1 VPRVRRTALT
11 WLAPAALIALS
22 WLRLEEPKGSGAR
35 VTLVLL
41 LALSPAL
48 VGPRRARVAAT
59 ILAAPLA
66 AAAAFRV
73 SPAAVRPFDGERFFG
88 AILDR
93 ADAGLRSFYDLGLP
107 FDPRLHEEMHGLV
120 LVAVF
125 GFALTLSLA
134 VRARR
139 PLLACVAVVGGAGW
153 PATLVGGPGALTRGG
168 VVLAACLFLLA
179 ALRPGGRAI
188 KPALVAGSVV
198 LLAAVAVSAT
208 PAIAR
213 GGILDWQSWN
223 PYVKARRVSVDYV
236 WRSQYRGIKFPDHP
250 TTVFEVEAPGESRY
264 WRATTLDAFGDN
276 VWDESLAPVASV
288 RSGERDQL
296 TGDPSLPPAAASQ
309 RRWLRQR
316 VVVKALRDE
325 HLPAAAT
332 PVAYDAGDAEP
343 LYVAGGVAVRPG
355 GLRRGD
361 AYTVWSYAPVPP
373 ARKLAT
379 LGPHYPLSIAFSERY
394 LSVWRDLAV
403 QPFGTPGRDSAIHDL
418 MASEPA
424 VARYAPLY
432 RVAKRVVGRAATPY
446 AAAVALETW
455 FRHAPSA
462 SERGSS
468 RGGFTYDEQPPQTPG
483 TPALVGFVTKTR
495 AGYCQHYAG
504 AMALMLR
511 YLGVPARVAAGFT
524 SGQWNRDRERWIVSD
539 TDAHA
544 WVEVWFPGYG
554 WLPFDPT
561 PSRGTF
567 ASSYSNASVKFDAEA
582 AVTALVGGGGL
593 GLQTLLRLQRDRERN
608 GDAAGV
614 DAAAATSAPTGG
626 AGERGAGWLALLV
639 LGGLGAGGL
648 LGVGKWSRRRLR
660 YVTRDPRR
668 VAGACRRELAELA
681 ADQRVEVPSTATPRE
696 AAALLRERL
705 GVDAERLG
713 NAVAAARYGA
723 PAGADV
729 AARRAR
735 RELGEV
741 RAALRR
747 RLTLLERLRGFLS
760 LRSLRTPA

>member
-1 VPRVRRTALT
+1 MRRTALT

-22 WLRLEEPKGSGAR
+22 WLRLEEPKGGGGR
-35 VTLVLL
+35 VTVVLL
-41 LALSPAL
+41 LALAPAL
-48 VGPRRARVAAT
+48 VWPRRGRVAAT

-73 SPAAVRPFDGERFFG
+73 TPLAVRPFDGERFFG

-120 LVAVF
+120 LSAVF
-125 GFALTLSLA
+125 AFALTLSLA

-139 PLLACVAVVGGAGW
+139 PLLACIAVAGGAGW
-153 PATLVGGPGALTRGG
+153 PATLVGGPGALTRGA

-188 KPALVAGSVV
+188 KPALVAGSAV
-198 LLAAVAVSAT
+198 LLAAVAASAT
-208 PAIAR
+208 PAVAR
-213 GGILDWQSWN
+213 GGLLDWQSWN

-250 TTVFEVEAPGESRY
+250 TTVFEVEAADESRY
-264 WRATTLDAFGDN
+264 WRATTLDAFGDD

-288 RSGERDQL
+288 TVDGRDVL
-296 TGDPSLPPAAASQ
+296 TGDPSEPPAAANQ

-332 PVAYDAGDAEP
+332 PVAFDAGDAEP
-343 LYVAGGVAVRPG
+343 LYVAGGVAVRAG

-361 AYTVWSYAPVPP
+361 AYTAWSYAPEPP
-373 ARKLAT
+373 AKQLAA
-379 LGPHYPLSIAFSERY
+379 LGPDYPLSIAFSETY
-394 LSVWRDLAV
+394 LSVWRDFSV
-403 QPFGTPGRDSAIHDL
+403 QPFGTSGREAAIRDL
-418 MASEPA
+418 MASEPT

-432 RVAKRVVGRAATPY
+432 RIAKRVVGQAATPY

-455 FRHAPSA
+455 FRHA
-462 SERGSS
+462 
-468 RGGFTYDEQPPQTPG
+468 GGFIYDEQPPQTPG
-483 TPALVGFVTKTR
+483 LPPLVGFVTKTR

-511 YLGVPARVAAGFT
+511 YLGVPARVSAGFT
-524 SGQWNRDRERWIVSD
+524 SGLWNRDRERWIVSD

-582 AVTALVGGGGL
+582 ALTALVGGGGL
-593 GLQTLLRLQRDRERN
+593 GLQALLRLQRDRER
-608 GDAAGV
+608 AGE
-614 DAAAATSAPTGG
+614 AAAANVQ
-626 AGERGAGWLALLV
+626 AGPSRTRGAGDSGAGRLALLV
-639 LGGLGAGGL
+639 LAALAAVGL

-660 YVTRDPRR
+660 YLTRDPRR
-668 VAGACRRELAELA
+668 VATACWRELAELA
-681 ADQRVEVPSTATPRE
+681 ADQRVEVPSTATLRE
-696 AAALLRERL
+696 AAALLRERF
-705 GVDAERLG
+705 GVEAERLA
-713 NAVAAARYGA
+713 NVVAAARYG
-723 PAGADV
+723 PPGDAGV

-735 RELGEV
+735 HELGEV

-747 RLTLLERLRGFLS
+747 RLTLLERLRGLLS
-760 LRSLRTPA
+760 LRSLRAPA